1 MNNKLHNP
9 FLFGYVF
16 SDPHL
21 WPRRVT
27 HDLTDVTAG
36 DPCPLSR
43 LLSAPL
49 VSSTNVSPL
58 FVTLH
63 TFSIY
68 MEILDILRSARVI
81 GKSDS
86 SSGT

>member
-49 VSSTNVSPL
+49 VSSTNVSPPL
-58 FVTLH
+58 GSVCN
-63 TFSIY
+63 
-68 MEILDILRSARVI
+68 SAHFLYIHGNIRYL
-81 GKSDS
+81 KKCQSDWKV
-86 SSGT
+86 